1 MKRSKTLSAVLS
13 ASLCALL
20 PAAPILAAES
30 DVDTRPAE
38 TVNQIDSSRRART
51 KNTFE
56 FIRPKTFEKETR
68 EGSDIL
74 LERLPLSERKKAS
87 WIDDRTT
94 VSDTTQFPYNAI
106 CKLYMTFENA
116 YGEEEYFVGSGY
128 MVSPTEM
135 MTCAHCLFAR
145 PEEGGYGIV
154 TRLVVEPAVNGDF
167 YPFARYDS
175 DEEVSRYSMPALYQD
190 PSTSEEDSFIY
201 DFALVQF
208 PSPLT
213 DGSFIR
219 LNSPSGTGPVHV
231 SGYPAEVRGVSNETN
246 QYEDWGTYSYMDGPF
261 LEHDTSASGGQSG
274 SPMLNRRDEAVGVYG
289 YSYED
294 RITGEQSGIGGG
306 VAMTLSVLDYADHAL
321 ENEDGTGDNFIET
334 PVYRV
339 YNPNSGEHLYT
350 KSANETAFLSRVGW
364 TYEGVAWRNAEG
376 ENLTEVYRLY
386 NPNVGDH
393 HYTVDQN
400 EARFL
405 VSVGWRNEGVI
416 WSAPQASD
424 AFQNVY
430 RLYNPNARNGAHHF
444 TTDQNEYSFLSNNGW
459 KAEGK
464 AFDAR

>member
-1 MKRSKTLSAVLS
+1 
-13 ASLCALL
+13 
-20 PAAPILAAES
+20 
-30 DVDTRPAE
+30 
-38 TVNQIDSSRRART
+38 
-51 KNTFE
+51 
-56 FIRPKTFEKETR
+56 
-68 EGSDIL
+68 
-74 LERLPLSERKKAS
+74 
-87 WIDDRTT
+87 
-94 VSDTTQFPYNAI
+94 
-106 CKLYMTFENA
+106 MTFENA
-116 YGEEEYFVGSGY
+116 HGEEEYFVGSGY

-321 ENEDGTGDNFIET
+321 ENEDGTGITSLKRRFTAYTIQT
-334 PVYRV
+334 PANTSIRRA
-339 YNPNSGEHLYT
+339 PTKPRSFPASAGRMKGLPGEMR
-350 KSANETAFLSRVGW
+350 KAKIS
-364 TYEGVAWRNAEG
+364 
-376 ENLTEVYRLY
+376 
-386 NPNVGDH
+386 PK
-393 HYTVDQN
+393 YTVSTT
-400 EARFL
+400 RM
-405 VSVGWRNEGVI
+405 
-416 WSAPQASD
+416 SATIITRSIRMKPGS
-424 AFQNVY
+424 
-430 RLYNPNARNGAHHF
+430 
-444 TTDQNEYSFLSNNGW
+444 SFLSAGET
-459 KAEGK
+459 KA
-464 AFDAR
+464 